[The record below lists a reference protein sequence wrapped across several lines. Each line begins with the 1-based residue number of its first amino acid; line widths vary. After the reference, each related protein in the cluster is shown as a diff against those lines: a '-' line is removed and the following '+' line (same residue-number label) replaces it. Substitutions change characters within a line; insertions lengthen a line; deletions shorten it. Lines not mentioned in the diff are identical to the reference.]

1 MLKPIVHCAIVAGA
15 LLLAGCSSAS
25 DEADSA
31 QGLDTSPTTTES
43 LAADEPPP
51 FDGPS
56 DDGPLIL
63 SFPRFDSE
71 GAQII
76 GVVEVEEDGCVT
88 VDGDVAVWPP
98 GTTWD
103 EANQSIMLPDGSI
116 VASGDSVE
124 GGGGYQPP
132 SNLEFFVN
140 DEGAEA
146 VMGCIADRSNEIAVF
161 NSEADS
167 VTRS

>member
-1 MLKPIVHCAIVAGA
+1 MVSGRSLFIAFAFLIV
-15 LLLAGCSSAS
+15 GCSSSAGDGNAS
-25 DEADSA
+25 DI
-31 QGLDTSPTTTES
+31 LDTSTSTAES
-43 LAADEPPP
+43 PIADEPPP

-56 DDGPLIL
+56 VDGPLIL

-71 GAQII
+71 EAQIL
-76 GVVEVEEDGCVT
+76 GVVEVEDDGCVT
-88 VDGDVAVWPP
+88 IDGSVAVWPP
-98 GTTWD
+98 GTSWD
-103 EANQSIMLPDGSI
+103 EANESIVLPDGSI
-116 VASGDSVE
+116 VANGDSVE